1 LSKVTKYTV
10 KYYNFGKECSMKKLL
25 LITSCLFTFPHMSY
39 AMGPES
45 SAAQEEQYNG
55 RLTVKKTLEIPYKRI
70 ITLFESA
77 ETTLFPTKSFEP
89 LQKNVDV
96 EFSFDENGIPK
107 GSLLFPANFPSDL
120 QSRISTAFNGEI
132 SSEER
137 NPNGFGCLRGSVMD
151 DDKLIGSYTEKLLLP
166 WGQIERMLMAL
177 KTQTYN
183 DLLNVRDGVPVIM
196 SPRYEITA
204 QSLSVIPEEAYHP
217 LEVLEKVTQT
227 RCPSLSTLRSWFKRM
242 DATVTTEKK
251 KRKIKQLTVTVG
263 DHSVRFSSRT
273 DKRTLRGQA
282 LSFVKQ
288 IAEDGE

>member
-1 LSKVTKYTV
+1 
-10 KYYNFGKECSMKKLL
+10 MKKLL

-39 AMGPES
+39 AMDPES
-45 SAAQEEQYNG
+45 SVAQEEQYNG
-55 RLTVKKTLEIPYKRI
+55 RLTVKKTLEIPYKK
-70 ITLFESA
+70 TTTFFEST
-77 ETTLFPTKSFEP
+77 ETLPFPTKSFEF

-151 DDKLIGSYTEKLLLP
+151 GDKIIGSYTEKLLLP
-166 WGQIERMLMAL
+166 WDQIERTLMAL

-251 KRKIKQLTVTVG
+251 KRKIKQLTVIVG

-273 DKRTLRGQA
+273 DKRALREKA
-282 LSFVKQ
+282 LRFLQQVAASS
-288 IAEDGE
+288 E